1 MILLID
7 NYDSFTWNLYQ
18 SLAAVSP
25 KVEVLR
31 NDALSLEG
39 FLAIKPAAVV
49 ISPGPGRPQDAGLT
63 PALLAA
69 LPEQIPLLGICLGH
83 QALCEH
89 YGAQLEI
96 DPTPMHGKSSEVHHE
111 QSRLLKGLKNPMTAG
126 RYHSIR
132 VPRSS
137 MPDCLR
143 ICAWT
148 QDDVVMAVEHKELPR
163 FGLQFHPESILSPQ
177 GDSIVENF
185 VKLIPE
191 RGTGA

>member
-1 MILLID
+1 MILLVD

-31 NDALSLEG
+31 NDTLSLEG
-39 FLAIKPAAVV
+39 FLAMKPDAVV

-63 PALLAA
+63 PALIAA
-69 LPEQIPLLGICLGH
+69 LPEPIPLLGICLGH

-96 DPTPMHGKSSEVHHE
+96 DPTPMHGKTSEVIHKR
-111 QSRLLKGLKNPMTAG
+111 SRLLQGLDNPMIVG

-132 VPRSS
+132 VPHSS
-137 MPDCLR
+137 MPDSLR
-143 ICAWT
+143 VCAWT
-148 QDDVVMAVEHKELPR
+148 QDQVVMGVEHNFLPR

-177 GDSIVENF
+177 GDSIIENF
-185 VKLIPE
+185 VNLIPE
-191 RGTGA
+191 REKLA